1 MQAFSQHKR
10 MVFIWSLVPLAILV
24 LLFVGPRADMEGEYL
39 ETVEMVGLMMAIICL
54 VGRCWSTLF
63 IGSRK
68 NNALVTRGPYAFSRN
83 PLYVFSTIGAFGV
96 GLMMESLIIGVVAA
110 LLCYAIFSY
119 VIAREEP
126 YLENIFG
133 QDYRDYKAAVP
144 RFLPNPVSLFSAR
157 PSQEPMTFS
166 PHALRRTFLDG
177 LVFLAVFPLIE
188 TIGWLQEHDYI
199 TPLIRLW

>member
-10 MVFIWSLVPLAILV
+10 MVFIWSLIPVAIAV
-24 LLFVGPRADMEGEYL
+24 LLFVGPRTDMGTEYL
-39 ETVEMVGLMMAIICL
+39 EAIEMVGLLMAITCL

-68 NNALVTRGPYAFSRN
+68 NNTLVTRGPYAFSRN
-83 PLYVFSTIGAFGV
+83 PLYVFSTIGAFGI
-96 GLMMESLIIGVVAA
+96 GLMMESLVLGVVSAG
-110 LLCYAIFSY
+110 LCYLIFSY

-126 YLENIFG
+126 FLENMFG

-144 RFLPNPVSLFSAR
+144 RFFPNPLTVFSAR
-157 PSQEPMTFS
+157 PSHEPMTFS
-166 PHALRRTFLDG
+166 PYALRRTFLDG

-188 TIGWLQEHDYI
+188 TIGWLQAHGHI
-199 TPLIRLW
+199 TPLLRLW